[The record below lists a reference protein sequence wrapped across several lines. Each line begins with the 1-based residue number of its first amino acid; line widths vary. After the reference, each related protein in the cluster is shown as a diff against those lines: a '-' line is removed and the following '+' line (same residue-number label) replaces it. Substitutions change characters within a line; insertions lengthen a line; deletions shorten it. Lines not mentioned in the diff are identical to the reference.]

1 MEIIKSL
8 SDLAVVLAFVALAM
22 APQAMGVYFA
32 AKEADLK

>member
-8 SDLAVVLAFVALAM
+8 SDVAVVLAFVALAM

-32 AKEADLK
+32 SQEADLE